1 MSVEVDH
8 QPGTALQQRMAAVD
22 AAVQLQTGFLDMRLV
37 EVVQRFDLKEPLPM
51 LSLQVVAVV
60 LGLLQPR

>member
-1 MSVEVDH
+1 
-8 QPGTALQQRMAAVD
+8 MAAVD
-22 AAVQLQTGFLDMRLV
+22 AAVQLETGFLDMRLV

-60 LGLLQPR
+60 LGLLQTR